1 MKELIEGYKH
11 FAATADKDF
20 YSELTKGQKPHTLVI
35 SCSDSRIIPEEIFS
49 AKPGE
54 IFVLRNVGNL
64 AKTDESSVQA
74 CIDYAVLHLGIKNIV
89 VLGHSCCGAVKAS
102 EHKEHLDTSGLRSWL
117 AEEEYRGDSTESA
130 EKDQTLRQLD
140 KLLKY
145 PAVQEKIASGS
156 LTLQAMYFALS
167 PLKMEVYREGE
178 WREI

>member
-74 CIDYAVLHLGIKNIV
+74 CIDYAVLHLGIKNILLGPTLPAFISPG
-89 VLGHSCCGAVKAS
+89 VLDILVENYNIAP
-102 EHKEHLDTSGLRSWL
+102 TTTP
-117 AEEEYRGDSTESA
+117 EED
-130 EKDQTLRQLD
+130 
-140 KLLKY
+140 LK
-145 PAVQEKIASGS
+145 KILG
-156 LTLQAMYFALS
+156 
-167 PLKMEVYREGE
+167 
-178 WREI
+178 

>member
-74 CIDYAVLHLGIKNIV
+74 CIDYAVLHLGVKNIV

-117 AEEEYRGDSTESA
+117 AEEEYLGDSTEAA
-130 EKDQTLRQLD
+130 EKAQALRQLD
-140 KLLKY
+140 KLLNY
-145 PAVQEKIASGS
+145 PAVKEKIAADN
-156 LTLQAMYFALS
+156 LTLQTMYFGLS